1 MPKTAIIGGTGGIGA
16 GVARVLADKGW
27 EVTVTGATAGEVERY
42 LEAAP
47 DATAVALDVTDDD
60 AVEAFFEG
68 LTSLDGLVNC
78 AGIIRKLGE
87 FDLDTFR
94 KVIDVNLTG
103 TMRCCLAAHP
113 LLAAGGGAIVN
124 TGSMYTYF
132 GGPHAPAYTA
142 SKGAVAQLTKA
153 LAGKWGSDG
162 IRVNAIAPGWIE
174 TPMTEAIR
182 GDDSREP
189 IIMNRTPLARWGQP
203 AEVGALAAWLLSEQA
218 SFVTGA
224 TYPVDG
230 GYSAM

>member
-1 MPKTAIIGGTGGIGA
+1 MPKAAIIGGTGGIGA
-16 GVARVLADKGW
+16 GIARVLVDKGW
-27 EVTVTGATAGEVERY
+27 ESTVTGATAGEVERY
-42 LEAAP
+42 VEAAP
-47 DATAVALDVTDDD
+47 DASAVALDVTDDD
-60 AVEAFFEG
+60 AVGAFFNG
-68 LTSLDGLVNC
+68 LSSLDGLVNC
-78 AGIIRKLGE
+78 AGIISKLDE
-87 FDLDTFR
+87 YDLDTFQR
-94 KVIDVNLTG
+94 VIDVNLTG
-103 TMRCCLAAHP
+103 TMRCCLAAHR
-113 LLAAGGGAIVN
+113 LLAVGGGAIVN

-142 SKGAVAQLTKA
+142 SKGAVALLTKA

-162 IRVNAIAPGWIE
+162 VRVNAIAPGWIE

-189 IIMNRTPLARWGQP
+189 AIMSRTPLSRWGRP
-203 AEVGALAAWLLSEQA
+203 AEVGALAAWLLSEEA